1 MDKKILLIEDDPVS
15 RKFMELI
22 LIKEGFQVITSANGL
37 EGLRKA
43 RSESPDLLIL
53 DVMLPGLD
61 GFEVCYRLRSDT
73 TTEKLP
79 ILILSAKG
87 QESDKNSALQVGANA
102 FLPKPV
108 DRLVMLG
115 KVSELL
121 KSTVS
126 SEPEK
131 QCLSGSPNPV

>member
-15 RKFMELI
+15 RKMMELI
-22 LIKEGFQVITSANGL
+22 LNKEGFQVLTSANGL

-43 RSESPDLLIL
+43 RTESPDLLIL

-61 GFEVCYRLRSDT
+61 GFEICYRLRGDPDT
-73 TTEKLP
+73 ARLP

-87 QESDKNSALQVGANA
+87 QDSDRNAALQVGASA

-108 DRLVMLG
+108 DRQVLLS
-115 KVSELL
+115 KVAELL
-121 KSTVS
+121 KLPVS
-126 SEPEK
+126 GESVT
-131 QCLSGSPNPV
+131 QG

>member
-22 LIKEGFQVITSANGL
+22 LQKEGFQVMTAVNGL

-43 RSESPDLLIL
+43 RTESPDLLVL

-61 GFEVCYRLRSDT
+61 GFEICYRLRSEPDT
-73 TTEKLP
+73 SKLP

-87 QESDKNSALQVGANA
+87 QDSDRDAALKVGANA
-102 FLPKPV
+102 FLSKPV
-108 DRLVMLG
+108 DRLVLLS
-115 KVSELL
+115 KVTELL
-121 KSTVS
+121 NSSVSGEPAKS
-126 SEPEK
+126 
-131 QCLSGSPNPV
+131 

>member
-1 MDKKILLIEDDPVS
+1 MGKKILIIEDDPVS

-22 LIKEGFQVITSANGL
+22 LNKEGFEMLTSANGL

-43 RSESPDLLIL
+43 RTESPDLLIL

-61 GFEVCYRLRSDT
+61 GFEICYRLRGDPET
-73 TTEKLP
+73 AKLP

-87 QESDKNSALQVGANA
+87 QDSDRDSALKVGANA

-108 DRLVMLG
+108 DRLVLLS
-115 KVSELL
+115 KVAELL
-121 KSTVS
+121 NLSP
-126 SEPEK
+126 SEPAK
-131 QCLSGSPNPV
+131 QDPTDLPKSG

>member
-22 LIKEGFQVITSANGL
+22 LQKEGFQVMTAVNGL

-43 RSESPDLLIL
+43 RTESPDLLVL

-61 GFEVCYRLRSDT
+61 GFEICYRLRSEPDT
-73 TTEKLP
+73 TKLP

-87 QESDKNSALQVGANA
+87 QDSDRDAALKVGANA
-102 FLPKPV
+102 FLSKPV
-108 DRLVMLG
+108 DRLVLFS
-115 KVSELL
+115 KVTELL
-121 KSTVS
+121 NSSVSGELNQQSSTAL
-126 SEPEK
+126 P
-131 QCLSGSPNPV
+131 GP